1 MRILID
7 FMATVEVDGSLKLP
21 PKETVE
27 EALRDFL
34 ISEMDVHSLEVTN
47 YCRVEEGKDET

>member
-7 FMATVEVDGSLKLP
+7 FMATVEVEGALKLP

-34 ISEMDVHSLEVTN
+34 ISEMDVYSLEVTN
-47 YCRVEEGKDET
+47 YCLVEEGKDET